1 MELNSSSKQMKD
13 EKTETVVDFQK
24 KNWEY
29 KINKVCHSFI
39 GFFKRNLE
47 GALNLI
53 NIYRKLRVYIVF
65 SLINGSMYKATE
77 VHFLKLRFQCPN
89 MSIVL
94 YNSHNRFIFQHK
106 KECNIETSKH
116 IFSLY
121 QFPLT
126 LKLPTWNL
134 NCSEFDHLQSAPF
147 YSGPVYFSCLV
158 FDLIKAKWC
167 LFHIKRVIR

>member
-1 MELNSSSKQMKD
+1 M
-13 EKTETVVDFQK
+13 
-24 KNWEY
+24 
-29 KINKVCHSFI
+29 CHSFI

-94 YNSHNRFIFQHK
+94 YNRFIFQHK
-106 KECNIETSKH
+106 RNNAISR
-116 IFSLY
+116 
-121 QFPLT
+121 
-126 LKLPTWNL
+126 
-134 NCSEFDHLQSAPF
+134 LQSIFLFYTNFLWLSNYQLETWIAQNLIICSRLPF
-147 YSGPVYFSCLV
+147 TPAQSISLALYSTLSKPSGVCFTSSG
-158 FDLIKAKWC
+158 W
-167 LFHIKRVIR
+167 